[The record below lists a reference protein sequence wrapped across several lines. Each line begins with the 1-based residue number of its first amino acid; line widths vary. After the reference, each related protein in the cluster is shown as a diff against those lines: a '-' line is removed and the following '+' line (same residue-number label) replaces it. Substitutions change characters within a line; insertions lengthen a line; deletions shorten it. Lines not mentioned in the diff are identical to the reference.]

1 MRCAQQKLVHNDG
14 FERFP
19 NKVVIKNDLF
29 TQDIHIAIISVTT
42 DRLDIR

>member
-19 NKVVIKNDLF
+19 NKVC
-29 TQDIHIAIISVTT
+29 SY
-42 DRLDIR
+42 